1 MKRGSNLNSL
11 DNSRCPA
18 IERLPLDLV
27 HTLHRDLTLLVRLR
41 RGVEMADIH
50 IQRSRQVAE
59 EAQELL
65 GRLRRQGF

>member
-1 MKRGSNLNSL
+1 
-11 DNSRCPA
+11 
-18 IERLPLDLV
+18 
-27 HTLHRDLTLLVRLR
+27 LLVRLR
-41 RGVEMADIH
+41 RGVEMADIY